1 MKTVLAVTVLALF
14 GIVGSMD
21 YEDAVQQ
28 EIVYV
33 KNVCDGVW
41 PDYKQLGVTCE

>member
-1 MKTVLAVTVLALF
+1 MKIVLAVTVLLLF

-28 EIVYV
+28 DAVYV

-41 PDYKQLGVTCE
+41 PDYKKLEVTCE